1 MPRGRWVFAEKEMTM
16 STFNGS
22 ALEQRNLPIGAS
34 RERRLAPG
42 PAPGPR
48 RRTFFADAIL
58 DAGAGNRAKR
68 AAQTGVAL
76 AIQAAVVVAL
86 LLVPLFFSK
95 GIDLYQLN
103 RTLLIAPPPPA
114 APSPPAPRAQVM
126 PKQTFMHALLSAPTI
141 IPNKIAPTAAP
152 DAGMAPAVAEMSGG
166 VPGGMGGI
174 LGAALS
180 GPPPPPPPSVSAKP
194 KGPIRISDG
203 MKEPRLVYGPPALYP
218 ALAKQAHVAG
228 SVFIEAIIDEHG
240 NVTQVHV
247 ISGPALLL
255 GAAMRAVSL
264 RKYEPTI
271 LDGEAVAIELKV
283 EVAFRLS

>member
-1 MPRGRWVFAEKEMTM
+1 M

-34 RERRLAPG
+34 RERKLAPG
-42 PAPGPR
+42 PAPR

-76 AIQAAVVVAL
+76 AMQAAVVVAL

-103 RTLLIAPPPPA
+103 RTLLIAPAPPA

-126 PKQTFMHALLSAPTI
+126 PKQTFMHAQLSAPTI
-141 IPNKIAPTAAP
+141 IPNKIATTAPP
-152 DAGMAPAVAEMSGG
+152 DAGIAPAVAEMSGG
-166 VPGGMGGI
+166 VPGGMGGV
-174 LGAALS
+174 LGGALS

-218 ALAKQAHVAG
+218 VLAKQAHVAG

-240 NVTQVHV
+240 DVTQVHV

-283 EVAFRLS
+283 EVAFHLS

>member
-1 MPRGRWVFAEKEMTM
+1 M
-16 STFNGS
+16 STLNGS
-22 ALEQRNLPIGAS
+22 ALGQRNLPIGA
-34 RERRLAPG
+34 RPERRFAVDPPSG
-42 PAPGPR
+42 TR
-48 RRTFFADAIL
+48 RQSVFADAIL

-76 AIQAAVVVAL
+76 AMQAAVVAAL
-86 LLVPLFFSK
+86 VLVPLFFSK

-103 RTLLIAPPPPA
+103 RTLLVAPPPPA
-114 APSPPAPRAQVM
+114 APSPPAQRAQVL
-126 PKQTFMHALLSAPTI
+126 PTQRFMHAQLSAPTI
-141 IPNKIAPTAAP
+141 IPNKITVTAAP

-166 VPGGMGGI
+166 VPGGMGGV
-174 LGAALS
+174 LGGELN
-180 GPPPPPPPSVSAKP
+180 GPPPPPPPSVSANP
-194 KGPIRISDG
+194 KGPIRISGG

-218 ALAKQAHVAG
+218 ALARQTHIAG

-247 ISGPALLL
+247 LSGPALLL

-271 LDGEAVAIELKV
+271 LDGEPVAIELKV
-283 EVAFRLS
+283 EVAFHLS